1 MKPVREWF
9 ARQKASGGSVT
20 VSLARGVSYLI
31 GPVMEAFGGAW
42 QRHIVAESNES
53 LLRFSPVYACIS
65 RISKDISTLRPMLM
79 GPGPGGTKVEITD
92 PGSPYMPLMRRPNAY
107 MTWIQFL
114 DYWMICKLLY
124 GNAYAIKERDARG
137 IVTALYPIDPRRA
150 QVSVSTEDSAIYY
163 SFTGDALARIPS
175 GVALLDASEV
185 VHDRVTCVGDPLI
198 GVPPIY
204 AAAAAGTLG
213 MRIQNNSERF
223 FANMSRPSGH
233 LSFPNSID
241 PEQAKL
247 LKQEMESGFSGVNVG
262 RVMVTSGGAK
272 FETMSI
278 AAEQA
283 QLAEQLKATV
293 EEVARAFGMPL
304 HKIQAGAIPTYTNI
318 ASYNQQYLDD
328 ALKPHIEAFEALM
341 TLEVV
346 MKKEYSVELDLSGL
360 FRMDPKTRAERTQIL
375 VQSGVLSP
383 NEARL
388 TENLPPVKGGDQP
401 LLQQQ
406 MWQIGQLADRKPPDD
421 LPSSTPTEPQEPEEP
436 EDDPG
441 ELKEPKDDKGM
452 MIGLVREIRDAR
464 NRSEVMPRRIRDA
477 MNEKRAA

>member
-1 MKPVREWF
+1 MKIFGLEIGRAKAQGATISVPV
-9 ARQKASGGSVT
+9 
-20 VSLARGVSYLI
+20 ARGVSYFL
-31 GPVMEAFGGAW
+31 GPIMEAFGGAW
-42 QRHIVAESNES
+42 SRHVVAESNEN
-53 LLRFSPVYACIS
+53 LLRFSPVYACVS
-65 RISKDISTLRPMLM
+65 RISKDISILRPMLM
-79 GPGPGGTKVEITD
+79 GPGKGGTKVEITD
-92 PGSPYMPLMRRPNAY
+92 PSSPYLTLMRRPNDY
-107 MTWIQFL
+107 MNWIQFL
-114 DYWMICKLLY
+114 DYWIVCKLLY

-150 QVSVSTEDSAIYY
+150 QLNVSNEDGAVYY
-163 SFTGDALARIPS
+163 SFTGDALSRIPS

-185 VHDRVTCVGDPLI
+185 LHDRVTCVWSPLV

-233 LSFPNSID
+233 LSFTGPVD
-241 PEQAKL
+241 PEQLKKL
-247 LKQEMESGFSGVNVG
+247 KEEMESGFSGVNVG
-262 RVMVTSGGAK
+262 RVMVTGGGAK
-272 FETMSI
+272 FETMTI

-283 QLAEQLKATV
+283 QLAEQLKATI

-328 ALKPHIEAFEALM
+328 ALRPHIEAFEALM

-346 MKKEYSVELDLSGL
+346 TKKEYSVELDLSGL
-360 FRMDPKTRAERTQIL
+360 FRMDPKTRAERSQIL
-375 VQSGVLSP
+375 VTCGVFAP

-388 TENLPPVKGGDQP
+388 LENLPPVDGGDQP

-406 MWQIGQLADRKPPDD
+406 MWQIGQLANRPPPDD
-421 LPSSTPTEPQEPEEP
+421 TPSNPPAPQEPEEP
-436 EDDPG
+436 EDTED
-441 ELKEPKDDKGM
+441 EDAAEEETRAFLSAIAKGF
-452 MIGLVREIRDAR
+452 EI
-464 NRSEVMPRRIRDA
+464 ETTV
-477 MNEKRAA
+477 

>member
-1 MKPVREWF
+1 MKIFGLEF
-9 ARQKASGGSVT
+9 GRQKAQGTTISVPA
-20 VSLARGVSYLI
+20 ARGVSYFL
-31 GPVMEAFGGAW
+31 GPIMEAFGGAW
-42 QRHIVAESNES
+42 SRHVVAESNEN
-53 LLRFSPVYACIS
+53 LLRFSPVYACVS
-65 RISKDISTLRPMLM
+65 RISKDISILRPMLM
-79 GPGPGGTKVEITD
+79 GPGKGGTKVEVTD
-92 PGSPYMPLMRRPNAY
+92 PQSPYLALMRRPNDY
-107 MTWIQFL
+107 MNWIQFL
-114 DYWMICKLLY
+114 DYWMVCKLLY

-150 QVSVSTEDSAIYY
+150 QLSKSNEDGAIYY

-185 VHDRVTCVGDPLI
+185 IHDRATCVWDPLV

-213 MRIQNNSERF
+213 MRIQTNSERF
-223 FANMSRPSGH
+223 FSNMSRPSGH
-233 LSFPNSID
+233 LAFSGPVD
-241 PEQAKL
+241 PEQIKL

-272 FETMSI
+272 FETMTI

-328 ALKPHIEAFEALM
+328 ALRPHIESFEALM
-341 TLEVV
+341 TLDVV
-346 MKKEYSVELDLSGL
+346 TKKEYSVELDLSVL

-388 TENLPPVKGGDQP
+388 TENLPPVDGGDQP

-421 LPSSTPTEPQEPEEP
+421 MPSSTPKEPEEPEEP
-436 EDDPG
+436 EDDT
-441 ELKEPKDDKGM
+441 EDDAAEEEARALIETIEKG
-452 MIGLVREIRDAR
+452 LHVEAT
-464 NRSEVMPRRIRDA
+464 V
-477 MNEKRAA
+477 

>member
-1 MKPVREWF
+1 MRIFGYEISR
-9 ARQKASGGSVT
+9 AKAQGATISV
-20 VSLARGVSYLI
+20 LAARGVSYFL
-31 GPVMEAFGGAW
+31 GPIMEAFGGAW
-42 QRHIVAESNES
+42 SRHVVAESNEN
-53 LLRFSPVYACIS
+53 LLRFSPVYACVS
-65 RISKDISTLRPMLM
+65 RISKDISILRPMLM
-79 GPGPGGTKVEITD
+79 GPGKGGTKVEVTD
-92 PGSPYMPLMRRPNAY
+92 PASPYLGLMRRPNPY
-107 MTWIQFL
+107 MTWVQFL
-114 DYWMICKLLY
+114 DYWMVCKLLY

-150 QVSVSTEDSAIYY
+150 QLNVSTEDGAIYY

-175 GVALLDASEV
+175 GVALLEASEV
-185 VHDRVTCVGDPLI
+185 LHDRSTCFWSPLV

-213 MRIQNNSERF
+213 MRIQTNSERF

-233 LSFPNSID
+233 LSYANNVD
-241 PEQAKL
+241 DEQKKL
-247 LKQEMESGFSGVNVG
+247 LKQQFEEGFSGGNLG
-262 RVMVTSGGAK
+262 RILVTSGGAK
-272 FETMSI
+272 FETMTI

-318 ASYNQQYLDD
+318 ASYNQQYLED
-328 ALKPHIEAFEALM
+328 ALQPHIESFEALM

-421 LPSSTPTEPQEPEEP
+421 MPSSTPAKPEDPEE
-436 EDDPG
+436 EDDT
-441 ELKEPKDDKGM
+441 EDDAAEEEARALIETIQKG
-452 MIGLVREIRDAR
+452 LHVEAT
-464 NRSEVMPRRIRDA
+464 V
-477 MNEKRAA
+477 

>member
-1 MKPVREWF
+1 MRLFGFEIGR
-9 ARQKASGGSVT
+9 AKAQGATISVPA
-20 VSLARGVSYLI
+20 ARGVSYFL
-31 GPVMEAFGGAW
+31 GPIMEAFGGAW
-42 QRHIVAESNES
+42 SRHVVAESNEN
-53 LLRFSPVYACIS
+53 LLRFSPVYACVS
-65 RISKDISTLRPMLM
+65 RISKDISILRPMLM
-79 GPGPGGTKVEITD
+79 GPGKGGTKVEVTD
-92 PGSPYMPLMRRPNAY
+92 PASPYLGLMRRPNPY
-107 MTWIQFL
+107 MTWVQFL
-114 DYWMICKLLY
+114 DYWMVCKLLY

-150 QVSVSTEDSAIYY
+150 QLNVSTEDGAIYY

-185 VHDRVTCVGDPLI
+185 LHDRSTCFWSPLV
-198 GVPPIY
+198 GVPPVY

-360 FRMDPKTRAERTQIL
+360 FRMDPKTRAETAEIL
-375 VQSGVLSP
+375 SRAGHLTP
-383 NEARL
+383 NEGRAR
-388 TENLPPVKGGDQP
+388 ENLPPVAGGDTCY
-401 LLQQQ
+401 LQQQ
-406 MWQIGQLADRKPPDD
+406 NYSLEALAKRDAQEDPFGTAKPAPED
-421 LPSSTPTEPQEPEEP
+421 TEEPEAP
-436 EDDPG
+436 EDDPEG
-441 ELKEPKDDKGM
+441 EAAEEARALIETIQKG
-452 MIGLVREIRDAR
+452 LHVEAT
-464 NRSEVMPRRIRDA
+464 V
-477 MNEKRAA
+477 